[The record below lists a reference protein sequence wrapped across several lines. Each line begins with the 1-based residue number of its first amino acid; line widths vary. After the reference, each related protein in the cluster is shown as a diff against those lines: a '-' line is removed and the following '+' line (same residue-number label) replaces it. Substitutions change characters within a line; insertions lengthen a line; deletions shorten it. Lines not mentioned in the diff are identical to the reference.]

1 MAVQF
6 RSYFFC
12 LVLPGSTCI
21 CSSLALEDAFS
32 LADGRT
38 NSQSL
43 SRGLSYCLDVLKWGL
58 VGRAAG
64 EPQSGAGGA
73 PAEPNWFDR
82 GGCFSRSNF
91 WDLLS
96 LLRRFLWCAVSA
108 SHFKNTFSLNIFC
121 SLHILHFSG
130 GKSKRNIYIFW
141 SEMLW
146 VM

>member
-21 CSSLALEDAFS
+21 CSSLALEGVFS

-73 PAEPNWFDR
+73 PAEPKWFDR

-96 LLRRFLWCAVSA
+96 LLRWFSWCAVSA
-108 SHFKNTFSLNIFC
+108 SHFKNTFSLNIFA
-121 SLHILHFSG
+121 HYIY
-130 GKSKRNIYIFW
+130 YIFLGANQKEIFTL
-141 SEMLW
+141 SE
-146 VM
+146 VKCSE